1 MSNPWKDCKL
11 IFDENEGHF
20 IERMKDRSYSGPD
33 FREFL
38 LNSSKRPVSKK
49 KVCGQ
54 DYEVVYCGWTIK
66 CKLRCCNIVMGT
78 LYRSR

>member
-1 MSNPWKDCKL
+1 MPDSWRSCEL
-11 IFDENEGHF
+11 LFDENEGHF

-38 LNSSKRPVSKK
+38 IKGIKYPDSKNND
-49 KVCGQ
+49 CEQ
-54 DYEVVYCGWTIK
+54 DYTVKYSGWIIK

-78 LYRSR
+78 LYHA